1 MLTTLLVTLSL
12 LLQVGFQPV
21 AQAATSITLDFP
33 MPEGFDRA
41 DLTAWAADFNN
52 RNDLLSETIQEEIAS
67 HPADFPGAED
77 LEPRE
82 FDGAFTVTGGGL
94 SVTIEADVNI
104 NDLTWWEEVL
114 MWVSVTAGGVV
125 FRVACVLTLVPV
137 MANPNF
143 AKGICAGLAV
153 IISKGLVLLIT
164 ALKHGPSDDWHF
176 WERALVGLVL
186 EALTAAIWDAWFGPW
201 TTKNS
206 WSSVFEKIG
215 AGFESVANTI
225 SRWWGSSAGFFRALS
240 TVVRGRG
247 PGTTQS
253 TIERAMELGWMPRT
267 TALRVLPLGDS
278 ITYGVGGSPGG
289 IGYRG
294 RLWDLLQDDTRS
306 LDFVGSVDSGHGNIP
321 DTDHEGHPRWRISQ
335 IDQLAAECAINRY
348 RPNVVILHIG
358 TNDLANDEDPRHG
371 PPPPGRPGRQD
382 HRHLAAHHGHRLQ
395 PRAVHGRERQRAD
408 RDVQRQDPDHR
419 QRPPRQ
425 GQARTAGRQRRPRFH
440 QGRPERL
447 APPQQLR
454 LPQDGRRLPQRDQRR
469 DGRGPDH
476 APAPRRR
483 PAVHSG
489 AGQSTALGPRARRLG
504 LRRQDRLGLRHD
516 P

>member
-186 EALTAAIWDAWFGPW
+186 EALTAAIW
-201 TTKNS
+201 
-206 WSSVFEKIG
+206 
-215 AGFESVANTI
+215 
-225 SRWWGSSAGFFRALS
+225 
-240 TVVRGRG
+240 
-247 PGTTQS
+247 
-253 TIERAMELGWMPRT
+253 
-267 TALRVLPLGDS
+267 
-278 ITYGVGGSPGG
+278 
-289 IGYRG
+289 G
-294 RLWDLLQDDTRS
+294 RLVRP
-306 LDFVGSVDSGHGNIP
+306 V
-321 DTDHEGHPRWRISQ
+321 DHEE
-335 IDQLAAECAINRY
+335 LVE
-348 RPNVVILHIG
+348 
-358 TNDLANDEDPRHG
+358 
-371 PPPPGRPGRQD
+371 
-382 HRHLAAHHGHRLQ
+382 
-395 PRAVHGRERQRAD
+395 
-408 RDVQRQDPDHR
+408 
-419 QRPPRQ
+419 
-425 GQARTAGRQRRPRFH
+425 
-440 QGRPERL
+440 
-447 APPQQLR
+447 
-454 LPQDGRRLPQRDQRR
+454 
-469 DGRGPDH
+469 
-476 APAPRRR
+476 
-483 PAVHSG
+483 
-489 AGQSTALGPRARRLG
+489 LG
-504 LRRQDRLGLRHD
+504 LREDRRRVRVGRQHDLALVGVIRRLFPGIEHRRAWTRPRNHPKHHRAGHGAGLDASNDRPARAAAG
-516 P
+516 